1 MLQIKP
7 TPFGAEISGID
18 LAQPADQA
26 TQRALLDAF
35 NEYGLVIFHDQK
47 LTKKELVAASLSF
60 GELEIHPLTN
70 AIDKEVPEIL
80 VISTRGTMGDV
91 APENKEELVGR
102 IDWHTDL
109 AYVPVPNRGA
119 LIYGVENPPE
129 GGMTGFIDR
138 QATYAALSD
147 DMKRKIEGLSVI
159 QSWRYAQESISKN
172 PSFRTDEGA
181 KMLALDKFP
190 DLAAPL
196 VYAHPANGRKI
207 LNVTPMWS
215 SGIVEMPGEE
225 GRKLLDE
232 LIRHSLQP
240 QFIYWHKYKAGDA
253 VLWDNWRQMHA
264 ASGTKGRHK
273 RLMWRT
279 TFKGSVEFGRPMTKG
294 ARPAAA

>member
-1 MLQIKP
+1 MLQLKQ
-7 TPFGAEISGID
+7 TPFGAEISGVD
-18 LAQPADQA
+18 LSRPAA
-26 TQRALLDAF
+26 PELSRALMDAY
-35 NEYGLVIFHDQK
+35 NEYGLVVIRDQT
-47 LTKKELVAASLSF
+47 LTKQQLVEASRSF
-60 GELEIHPLTN
+60 GELEIHPLAN

-80 VISTRGTMGDV
+80 IISTHGTMGDV
-91 APENKEELVGR
+91 TPGGEDELVGK

-119 LIYGVENPPE
+119 LIYGVELPPE

-138 QATYAALSD
+138 QATYAALPED
-147 DMKRKIEGLSVI
+147 LKGRLEGLTVI
-159 QSWRYAQESISKN
+159 QSWRYAQEGIAKN

-196 VYAHPANGRKI
+196 VYPHPVNGYKV
-207 LNVTPMWS
+207 LNVPPMWS
-215 SGIVEMPGEE
+215 SGIVELPGTD
-225 GRKLLDE
+225 GRALLDE

-240 QFIYWHKYKAGDA
+240 QFIYWHRYQPGDA

-264 ASGTKGRHK
+264 ASGTKGRHR

-279 TFKGSVEFGRPMTKG
+279 TFKGSVEFGRPL
-294 ARPAAA
+294 ARAAA